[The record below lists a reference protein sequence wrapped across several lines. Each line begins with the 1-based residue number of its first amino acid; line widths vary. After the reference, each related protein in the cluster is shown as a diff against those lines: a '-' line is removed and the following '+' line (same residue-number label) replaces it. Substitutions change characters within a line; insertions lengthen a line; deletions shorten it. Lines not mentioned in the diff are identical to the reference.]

1 VGVAGRV
8 ILVDDD
14 AAVRD
19 AVVTFLRRSSGLEVV
34 ATAVDG
40 EEGVSAF
47 RTHRPDVVLMDLQMP
62 RLDGTEAIT
71 RILGDFPD
79 ACVIV
84 LTTFD
89 SHDQVVRALRAGA
102 AGYLLKD
109 SSPTELV
116 DGIAAA
122 MAGEMPLSSRI
133 RRSLVA
139 SVVAERTP
147 VEPSGD
153 QSLTPRQRE
162 LVQWL
167 ARGLTN
173 QQIGRRMHLSEG
185 SVKQYLAQIGTRL
198 DAHNRTQILV
208 RSVQLGIV
216 DPHGLSRGGPASA

>member
-1 VGVAGRV
+1 MV
-8 ILVDDD
+8 VDDD

-19 AVVTFLRRSSGLEVV
+19 AVVTFLRRSSELEVV

-40 EEGVSAF
+40 AEGVSAF
-47 RTHRPDVVLMDLQMP
+47 REHRPDVVLMDLHMP
-62 RLDGTEAIT
+62 RLSGTEAIT
-71 RILGDFPD
+71 RILAEFPE

-89 SHDQVVRALRAGA
+89 AHDQVVRALRAGA

-109 SSPTELV
+109 SSPAELV

-122 MAGEMPLSSRI
+122 MAGDMPLSSRI

-139 SVVAERTP
+139 SVVAERP
-147 VEPSGD
+147 SPAESGD
-153 QSLTPRQRE
+153 RSLTPRQRE
-162 LVQWL
+162 LVEWL
-167 ARGLTN
+167 ANGLTN

-216 DPHGLSRGGPASA
+216 DPHVVPRGGPASA